1 MACFLEHG
9 LGGKGLGGV
18 RAGQTENVE
27 RLNSITKFT
36 KRKKRN
42 ALVIET
48 IINVA

>member
-9 LGGKGLGGV
+9 LGGEGLGGV

-36 KRKKRN
+36 KQKNEAHSLLKR
-42 ALVIET
+42 
-48 IINVA
+48 